1 MLSNYKFKL
10 YYNVGSVGKISSENP
25 DDFDVSIFDDGVR
38 LKITLLPKK
47 PLELVWAEIKSKYN
61 YQDDCRVFVN
71 GYQSWSESREYLKG
85 EKLVGLPGIGKWKI
99 ARKYTTISGD
109 YHIKDYPNLANRF
122 HGYTFGYVRN
132 GSQVDFV
139 GSLSEREGYT
149 VINYNLN
156 ENSLVVEKDVEG
168 KTVSESYVLFDIIR
182 ISDTYDRVFDTYF
195 EKMGITPPKM
205 QRMCGYTTWYNYYNK
220 ITEKIVLRDL
230 EAFDAVKEKV
240 DVFQIDD
247 GYQTAVGDWLSVDK
261 VKFPSGMKAVADAI
275 HQKGYKAGIWLA
287 PLNAQK
293 NSVVAKTHPDWL
305 IKGDNGKPIL
315 TCVGWGGAYALDI
328 DNEECRAYIRHFFD
342 VILSEWGFDMV
353 KLDFLYSAARMARNN
368 KTHGQLMCEA
378 MDFLRECVGD
388 KLILGCGVPL
398 GPSFGKVDM
407 CRIGSDA
414 EIQFKDRFYVHFTN
428 REIISTKTALK
439 NTMFRRCLNHRVFLN
454 DPDVFFFR
462 NTKRAPIGGEKAKR
476 LKYTEQQKQLLA
488 EVCSMFGSVL
498 FTSDS
503 VAEYDENQIKSL
515 LNTYAEKDRTDV
527 SVDYVGADVAVVDYS
542 EGGKRIEW
550 TINMATGENSK
561 RQI

>member
-205 QRMCGYTTWYNYYNK
+205 QRMCGYTTWYNYYN
-220 ITEKIVLRDL
+220 
-230 EAFDAVKEKV
+230 
-240 DVFQIDD
+240 
-247 GYQTAVGDWLSVDK
+247 
-261 VKFPSGMKAVADAI
+261 
-275 HQKGYKAGIWLA
+275 
-287 PLNAQK
+287 
-293 NSVVAKTHPDWL
+293 
-305 IKGDNGKPIL
+305 
-315 TCVGWGGAYALDI
+315 
-328 DNEECRAYIRHFFD
+328 
-342 VILSEWGFDMV
+342 
-353 KLDFLYSAARMARNN
+353 
-368 KTHGQLMCEA
+368 
-378 MDFLRECVGD
+378 
-388 KLILGCGVPL
+388 
-398 GPSFGKVDM
+398 
-407 CRIGSDA
+407 
-414 EIQFKDRFYVHFTN
+414 
-428 REIISTKTALK
+428 
-439 NTMFRRCLNHRVFLN
+439 
-454 DPDVFFFR
+454 
-462 NTKRAPIGGEKAKR
+462 
-476 LKYTEQQKQLLA
+476 
-488 EVCSMFGSVL
+488 
-498 FTSDS
+498 
-503 VAEYDENQIKSL
+503 
-515 LNTYAEKDRTDV
+515 
-527 SVDYVGADVAVVDYS
+527 
-542 EGGKRIEW
+542 
-550 TINMATGENSK
+550 
-561 RQI
+561 